1 MARTVLSLA
10 LCSVVA
16 FGLAACQRA
25 ESPGQADS
33 GVDAPAFQSDATQAM
48 AEGGGT
54 GANVDQA
61 ASHDESGVV
70 YEAAQAR
77 HDEAIAAAQG
87 RLDTAL
93 QRCESMQGGAQS
105 SCQQTAQ
112 SAFAADKETA
122 ELALEVAR
130 RRADYINRD

>member
-1 MARTVLSLA
+1 MPGPVLSLA
-10 LCSVVA
+10 LCGVVA

-25 ESPGQADS
+25 ESPGEADNM
-33 GVDAPAFQSDATQAM
+33 VDAPAFQSDATPAV
-48 AEGGGT
+48 AEGGGAGIT
-54 GANVDQA
+54 VDQA
-61 ASHDESGVV
+61 ASRDESGVV

-77 HDEAIAAAQG
+77 HDEAIAAATQ

-93 QRCESMQGGAQS
+93 QGCEALQGGAQG